1 MRSFFVNLMSK
12 ESRMS
17 ITSLNNNTTQRPA
30 TLPAMAAREATQ
42 RSSEKM
48 ETSVS
53 DKVTLGAQPAEDATY
68 GDLRNTAAQARPD
81 VATML
86 EESNR
91 KVKEIINLIL
101 PLLEQQ
107 GLNIAKVVSGE
118 QTLTTDAETIEAAK
132 AAIAEDGEFGIKQV
146 SERILNFAK
155 SVIGDDPS
163 KLAAIRAAVEKGFKE
178 ASDMLGGTL
187 PEISQKTHAA
197 IMAEFDRW
205 ESEGISSG
213 TPSPATTESSTEAKA
228 A

>member
-1 MRSFFVNLMSK
+1 
-12 ESRMS
+12 MS

-30 TLPAMAAREATQ
+30 TLPAMAARDATQ
-42 RSSEKM
+42 RSSEKT
-48 ETSVS
+48 EASVS
-53 DKVTLGAQPAEDATY
+53 DKVTLGVQPAEDATY

-107 GLNIAKVVSGE
+107 GLSIAKVVSGE

-205 ESEGISSG
+205 ESEGISAG
-213 TPSPATTESSTEAKA
+213 IASPATTESSTEAKA